1 MENVY
6 PGVRCDVPSHV
17 YQATFSPNIH
27 WSEQFA
33 AGSEILE
40 YWQGLARQ
48 YNVYQKVKLN
58 SKVEDVAWD
67 EKKSLWNV
75 KVRDLKRDSL
85 SSEEANFVLPAIGR
99 FNDWKLPKI
108 PGISDF
114 RGHLRHVSNW
124 DSSFDVTDKKVA
136 VIGNGASGIQLV
148 PNIQKRVKRL
158 DHYARNRTWIATSF
172 AGDERLSESQTFS
185 EAQNESFKDPQ
196 VYLTFRKQLEDKYWR
211 RFEAFFR
218 GSNFNEAVRG
228 DFTQVMTERLE
239 KKPELVGKM
248 IPEFSPNCRR
258 PTPGPGYLEA
268 ICEENVDYIQT
279 PIERITSKG
288 VQTTDGRTREVDAI
302 LCATGANI
310 DMVPPF
316 PIRAKGVDLQSAWR
330 SDGLFGFPY
339 TYLGLATPG
348 FPNLLFVYGPHG
360 AGASGTTPQSVEVQ
374 LTYYAKLLRKV
385 SREGIKTIVPS
396 KKAADEFVD
405 YSDALFSKTVL
416 SDNCSSWYN
425 SGRPGARI
433 HGLWPGS
440 GMHVTAVRR
449 EPRWEDWEYE
459 YLSESGNRFEWF
471 FGNGATKKETDPDSD
486 VTSYLKLPSKTDLR
500 DLHESW
506 WDVP

>member
-1 MENVY
+1 MY
-6 PGVRCDVPSHV
+6 PGVRCDVPAHV

-33 AGSEILE
+33 EGSEIRE
-40 YWQGLARQ
+40 YWQGVAQ
-48 YNVYQKVKLN
+48 KYDVYQKVKLN
-58 SKVEDVAWD
+58 SQVEDVAWD
-67 EKKSLWNV
+67 EKGSVWEV
-75 KVRDLKRDSL
+75 KVRDLEKNTL
-85 SSEEANFVLPAIGR
+85 FSERADFVLPAIGR
-99 FNDWKLPKI
+99 FNAWKLPDI

-114 RGHLRHVSNW
+114 KGHLRHASNW
-124 DSSFDVTDKKVA
+124 DPSFEVSGKNVA

-148 PNIQKRVKRL
+148 PNLQKRVKRL
-158 DHYARNRTWIATSF
+158 DHYARNKTWIATSF
-172 AGDERLSESQTFS
+172 AGDERLSVSQKFS
-185 EAQNESFKDPQ
+185 DAQKQSFEDPQ
-196 VYLTFRKQLEDKYWR
+196 VYLGFRKELEDKYWR

-218 GSNFNEAVRG
+218 GSSFNEAVRD
-228 DFTQVMTERLE
+228 DFTQIMRERLQ
-239 KKPELVGKM
+239 KRPEMLDKM
-248 IPEFSPNCRR
+248 IPDFSPNCRR

-268 ICEENVDYIQT
+268 ICEDNVDYIQT
-279 PIERITSKG
+279 AIKRITKTG
-288 VQTTDGRTREVDAI
+288 IETEDGRSRDVDAI

-316 PIRAKGVDLQSAWR
+316 PIRAKGVDLQSAWKF
-330 SDGLFGFPY
+330 DGKFGFPY

-348 FPNLLFVYGPHG
+348 FPNLLFIYGPHG
-360 AGASGTTPQSVEVQ
+360 AGASGTVPQSIEVQ
-374 LTYYAKLLRKV
+374 LAYYAKLLRKV
-385 SREGIKTIVPS
+385 AREGIKTIVPS
-396 KKAADEFVD
+396 NEAADEFVD
-405 YSDALFSKTVL
+405 YSDALFAKTVL

-459 YLSESGNRFEWF
+459 YLSESGNRFAWY
-471 FGNGATKKETDPDSD
+471 FGNGATKKETDPASD